1 MATNYTEDELIKI
14 IDEKITNQ
22 IKPRSISPIIIGEI
36 LKEIV
41 KIKGEGEVGP
51 QGLQGTPGP
60 RGIQGPQGTPG
71 PQGLRGAKG
80 EPGEPGTNGA
90 PGKNGKDGAR
100 GDDGVGIK
108 KIEAKKEAE
117 GINIFIYL
125 TDGSEPLKFLIPN
138 GKEGPIGP
146 KGDDGVS
153 VHLQKGPS
161 MCIEPS
167 QGFIYCDE
175 DGRLPDEEY
184 VIYQEQFEKI
194 DSKDGDLTL
203 KN

>member
-108 KIEAKKEAE
+108 NIEAKKVVEGTAENRETKEAKKQPKKVVKV
-117 GINIFIYL
+117 GRN
-125 TDGSEPLKFLIPN
+125 DPCPCGS
-138 GKEGPIGP
+138 GKKYKQCCG
-146 KGDDGVS
+146 K
-153 VHLQKGPS
+153 
-161 MCIEPS
+161 
-167 QGFIYCDE
+167 
-175 DGRLPDEEY
+175 
-184 VIYQEQFEKI
+184 
-194 DSKDGDLTL
+194 
-203 KN
+203 